1 MSDHEKTALE
11 NLVTTM
17 ESKYNQLLKVAY
29 GLVIVILGAGA
40 IQFVSFGEVRKEL
53 ETTTFRT
60 NEIWKDYMPTIFME
74 GIMKTYSLQT
84 ESIVAKIG
92 GDQRVIERENRKF
105 DELRSELLNN
115 LQAMRGGMTSTTR
128 GLKSTDKGL
137 GGME

>member
-1 MSDHEKTALE
+1 MSEHEKTAVEHLCD
-11 NLVTTM
+11 TM
-17 ESKYNQLLKVAY
+17 DAKYNRLMQVVY
-29 GLVIVILGAGA
+29 GLIFVILAAGA
-40 IQFVSFGEVRKEL
+40 IQFVSFGEVRNEL
-53 ETTTFRT
+53 KTTTMRT

-92 GDQRVIERENRKF
+92 GDQRVIERENKKF

-128 GLKSTDKGL
+128 GLKPTDKGI
-137 GGME
+137 GGAE